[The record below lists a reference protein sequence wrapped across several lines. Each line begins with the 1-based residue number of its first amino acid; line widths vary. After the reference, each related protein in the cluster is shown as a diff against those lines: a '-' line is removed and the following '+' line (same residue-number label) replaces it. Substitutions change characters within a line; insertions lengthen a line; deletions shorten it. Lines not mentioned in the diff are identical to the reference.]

1 MNFNSECECE
11 CEWEHVKRVFLG
23 VLKCVSERGHGDS
36 REAGGSEAAGAA
48 GLGDR
53 VECDRREDS
62 HARVAA
68 DSQVTLLSLL
78 SFACTSLRYDLYSH
92 LPSRFST
99 FHLVPQKEG
108 QTKPLIIL

>member
-78 SFACTSLRYDLYSH
+78 SFIPAPPGDTIYILICRLVFR
-92 LPSRFST
+92 RF
-99 FHLVPQKEG
+99 
-108 QTKPLIIL
+108 I